1 MKHFGKLSAS
11 TALLAL
17 VPGLPAALLPGLPAP
32 AHPRSRP
39 AGPAGLAAV
48 AVSPRHAG
56 AAVGEYVNLSIGGVR
71 DFSPTDAW
79 AVGYACV
86 SGCASVGGIGEIDHM
101 VILHWNGT
109 TWSSVP
115 APRQSA
121 SASYRLSAIAGDSAT
136 DAWAAGTKVASNG
149 KASPL
154 VLHWDGRAWSNASP
168 ATPATGE
175 LSGVSADTASDVWAV
190 GQGAGDRTL
199 ILRWNGSTWSRV
211 PSPDPGQSFDA
222 LTAGAA
228 GSANNAWAAGFY
240 NKTAA
245 SPSQA
250 LALHWNGTAW
260 SAAALPGLGNGTTT
274 LNAVTVL
281 TARNGWAAGSSCPQ
295 AGCAPG
301 TKVPALILSWN
312 GTSWSKASTPDLPAG
327 NELTGVA
334 AISASDAWAVG
345 AGASPGGTG
354 TVTLIV
360 RWNGRSWSTV
370 TSPRGGVSSGFAAV
384 SAASATDAW
393 AAGTACL
400 AQCNVVG
407 AAKTEIPLLAHWNG
421 HTWSSQ

>member
-17 VPGLPAALLPGLPAP
+17 VPGLPAAFLAGLPDP
-32 AHPRSRP
+32 AHRGPRL
-39 AGPAGLAAV
+39 AGAAAAAV
-48 AVSPRHAG
+48 PLRHAG

-109 TWSSVP
+109 SWSSVS

-121 SASYRLSAIAGDSAT
+121 AASYRLSAIAGGSAT
-136 DAWAAGTKVASNG
+136 DVWAAGTKVASSG

-154 VLHWDGRAWSNASP
+154 ILRWNGQAWSDASP
-168 ATPATGE
+168 ARPATGE
-175 LSGVSADTASDVWAV
+175 LSGVSADTVSDAWAV
-190 GQGAGDRTL
+190 GQGAGSRTL
-199 ILRWNGSTWSRV
+199 ILRWNGSAWSRV
-211 PSPDPGQSFDA
+211 PSPDPGRSFDA
-222 LTAGAA
+222 LTAVAA
-228 GSANNAWAAGFY
+228 GSAKNAWATGFY
-240 NKTAA
+240 DKTAA

-250 LALHWNGTAW
+250 LALHWNGAAW
-260 SAAALPGLGNGTTT
+260 SAAALPGLGSGTTT

-281 TARNGWAAGSSCPQ
+281 TARHAWAAGSSCPQ

-301 TKVPALILSWN
+301 TKVPALIFSWN
-312 GTSWSKASTPDLPAG
+312 GTSWSKASTPALPAG

-345 AGASPGGTG
+345 AAPATDGTG
-354 TVTLIV
+354 TVPLIV
-360 RWNGRSWSTV
+360 RWNGRSWFTV
-370 TSPRGGVSSGFAAV
+370 TSPHAGVSSGFAAV

-421 HTWSSQ
+421 QTWSSR

>member
-1 MKHFGKLSAS
+1 MMHFGKLFAS

-17 VPGLPAALLPGLPAP
+17 VPGQPAALLPGLPAP
-32 AHPRSRP
+32 AHSRPRP
-39 AGPAGLAAV
+39 AGPAAAAV
-48 AVSPRHAG
+48 AQRRAG
-56 AAVGEYVNLSIGGVR
+56 AAVGDYVNLSIGGVR
-71 DFSPTDAW
+71 DFSATDAW

-86 SGCASVGGIGEIDHM
+86 SGCGSIGGIGEIDHM
-101 VILHWNGT
+101 IILHWNGT
-109 TWSSVP
+109 AWSSVP

-136 DAWAAGTKVASNG
+136 DIWAAGTKVASSG

-154 VLHWDGRAWSNASP
+154 ILHWNGQAWSNASP

-175 LSGVSADTASDVWAV
+175 LSGISADTARDAWAV
-190 GQGAGDRTL
+190 GQGAADRTL

-211 PSPDPGQSFDA
+211 PSPDPGKSFDA
-222 LTAGAA
+222 LTAVAA
-228 GSANNAWAAGFY
+228 GPAKNAWATGSY
-240 NKTAA
+240 SKTAA

-281 TARNGWAAGSSCPQ
+281 TTRQAWAAGSSCPP

-301 TKVPALILSWN
+301 TKVPALILNWN

-334 AISASDAWAVG
+334 AISASNAWAVG
-345 AGASPGGTG
+345 AGASPGRTG

-370 TSPRGGVSSGFAAV
+370 TSPRPGVSSGFAAV

-400 AQCNVVG
+400 SQCNVVG

>member
-11 TALLAL
+11 VALLAL
-17 VPGLPAALLPGLPAP
+17 MPGLPGGFLPGRPAP
-32 AHPRSRP
+32 
-39 AGPAGLAAV
+39 V
-48 AVSPRHAG
+48 
-56 AAVGEYVNLSIGGVR
+56 AAVGDYVNLAISGVR

-86 SGCASVGGIGEIDHM
+86 SGCASIGGIGEIDHM
-101 VILHWNGT
+101 VILHWNGAA
-109 TWSSVP
+109 WSSVT

-121 SASYRLSAIAGDSAT
+121 AASYRLSAIAGDSAT
-136 DAWAAGTKVASNG
+136 DVWAAGTKLASSG

-154 VLHWDGRAWSNASP
+154 IVRWNGHAWSNASP
-168 ATPATGE
+168 ARPATAE
-175 LSGVSADTASDVWAV
+175 LSGVSAATASDAWAV
-190 GQGAGDRTL
+190 GQGTGGRTL
-199 ILRWNGSTWSRV
+199 TLRWNGRAWSQV
-211 PSPDPGQSFDA
+211 PSPDPGRSFDA
-222 LTAGAA
+222 LTAVAA
-228 GSANNAWAAGFY
+228 DTTKNAWATGFY
-240 NKTAA
+240 DKTAA

-260 SAAALPGLGNGTTT
+260 SAAALPGLGNGNTA

-281 TARNGWAAGSSCPQ
+281 TARNAWAAGSSCPR

-301 TKVPALILSWN
+301 TKAPALILGWN
-312 GTSWSKASTPDLPAG
+312 GTIWSKASTPDLPAG
-327 NELTGVA
+327 SELTGTA

-345 AGASPGGTG
+345 AGPSPGRTG

-370 TSPRGGVSSGFAAV
+370 TSPRAGLSSGFAAV

-400 AQCNVVG
+400 TQCNVVG
-407 AAKTEIPLLAHWNG
+407 AAKTETPLLAHWNG
-421 HTWSSQ
+421 QTWSSR